1 LAEDHFVT
9 ALNCIRENKKL
20 LEKMFEIREINLY
33 GVYLVKIFEE
43 NTWKYVI
50 VDDLIP
56 TIYDEKKEIYVPV
69 FINVEKAEGNNVET
83 I

>member
-1 LAEDHFVT
+1 
-9 ALNCIRENKKL
+9 
-20 LEKMFEIREINLY
+20 MFEIREINLC

-56 TIYDEKKEIYVPV
+56 TTYDETREMHVPL
-69 FINVEKAEGNNVET
+69 FINFEKAEGNNVET

>member
-1 LAEDHFVT
+1 
-9 ALNCIRENKKL
+9 
-20 LEKMFEIREINLY
+20 MFEIREINLY

>member
-1 LAEDHFVT
+1 
-9 ALNCIRENKKL
+9 
-20 LEKMFEIREINLY
+20 MFEIREINLC

-56 TIYDEKKEIYVPV
+56 TIYDEIREIYVPL

>member
-1 LAEDHFVT
+1 
-9 ALNCIRENKKL
+9 
-20 LEKMFEIREINLY
+20 MFEFKVTNIC
-33 GVYLVKIFEE
+33 GVYLVKLFME

-56 TIYDEKKEIYVPV
+56 TIYDETKQVYSPA
-69 FINVEKAEGNNVET
+69 FINVQKAEGNTSDT

>member
-1 LAEDHFVT
+1 
-9 ALNCIRENKKL
+9 
-20 LEKMFEIREINLY
+20 M
-33 GVYLVKIFEE
+33 YLVKIFEE

-56 TIYDEKKEIYVPV
+56 TIYDETRETYVPL